1 MTDVLRVQIAT
12 SPERFRCFRRI
23 EIGLCQP
30 GRAHHEF
37 AGGFTVMHHIPHFRI
52 DDTQVDQGQGQAGLA
67 AQIQLFFRRGLQ
79 VRLGQM
85 GDAQHRTGFRHAI
98 ADKGVN
104 PAFKR
109 RTGQCGRQCRTAHHH
124 LPATQIGFF
133 TVRMRKQHLHDR
145 RNAVRESHLLFAQ
158 QAQQGG
164 RQIAAGIDLTDSQ
177 QRGHIR
183 EAPGVD
189 VEHGGDRHIDVITMH
204 PSLGKR
210 ATDMRCKT
218 QRVQHQLAMAEANSL
233 GLPGRPGGIEHSR
246 LGVFVEIRE
255 VEIRGGRCKQRLVF
269 GSKRHRRIKQRRS
282 LIVDQDVM
290 TDSFQAWR
298 DLRDQREK
306 LAVEQQHVGLGMN
319 QGKGDL
325 FGAQA
330 HIHRLQDR
338 PHHRDGEKAFQIA
351 MAIPVHHRHGLPGFH
366 AQAGQA
372 AGQAT
377 DPLA

>member
-1 MTDVLRVQIAT
+1 M
-12 SPERFRCFRRI
+12 
-23 EIGLCQP
+23 
-30 GRAHHEF
+30 
-37 AGGFTVMHHIPHFRI
+37 
-52 DDTQVDQGQGQAGLA
+52 
-67 AQIQLFFRRGLQ
+67 
-79 VRLGQM
+79 
-85 GDAQHRTGFRHAI
+85 
-98 ADKGVN
+98 
-104 PAFKR
+104 
-109 RTGQCGRQCRTAHHH
+109 
-124 LPATQIGFF
+124 
-133 TVRMRKQHLHDR
+133 
-145 RNAVRESHLLFAQ
+145 RESHLLFAQ

-330 HIHRLQDR
+330 HIHRLQDC

-351 MAIPVHHRHGLPGFH
+351 MAIPIHHRHGLPGFH
-366 AQAGQA
+366 AEAGQA

-377 DPLA
+377 DPLAQRAISKAQLALISDFLLWRERQWRMQQVLDEQRVGIGRRCWLNDFDGHGGLGKKVGKAAPLASRDGGVPTNAGA